1 MSPSPFEF
9 ALFIVVALAVS
20 TATHIYVLGRL
31 FAICGRPLR
40 RRGFAAIVVYVL
52 IYAGVRTANE
62 ALHVEEVRALA
73 QTINYITGW
82 VLLGLAVVLGHDLLW
97 VPLRFLSL
105 SSRRVAAAAVVYGRW
120 SRRIGLAMVALISL
134 SVLWGIGNFMR
145 PIAVDEIRICSPK
158 IDREYKLIH
167 FSDLQFGSVGP
178 EHVVRARQLIDK
190 LLGEH
195 RIDLALNTGDHI
207 DTSNYVRDDLS
218 PLGHFPFV
226 SFFSLG
232 NHEFYHGTDRIIS
245 MLQGFGTEVLRG
257 GNRRYGQ
264 LNIIGIDDSQNPQQ
278 VAEVLTENSELV
290 RPDSFNIL
298 MYHRPRGVLDAREL
312 GIDLMLAGH
321 THGGQLFPYTL
332 LVWSLFGFPQ
342 GVTRLGDFVLHVT
355 DGLGLWGPRVRLG
368 SRNELALISLCPELS
383 SP

>member
-1 MSPSPFEF
+1 MSPSLFEF
-9 ALFIVVALAVS
+9 ALFVVVAVAVS

-40 RRGFAAIVVYVL
+40 WRGFAAIVVYVL

-62 ALHVEEVRALA
+62 TLHIEEIRAVA
-73 QTINYITGW
+73 QAINYITGW
-82 VLLGLAVVLGHDLLW
+82 VLLGLALVLGHDLFW
-97 VPLRFLSL
+97 VPLKFLSL
-105 SSRRVAAAAVVYGRW
+105 SSRRVAAAGAVYDRW
-120 SRRIGLAMVALISL
+120 SQKIGLAMVAVISL
-134 SVLWGIGNFMR
+134 SLFWGIWNFMR
-145 PIAVDEIRICSPK
+145 PIAVDEISVCSPK

-167 FSDLQFGSVGP
+167 FSDLQFGSVSP
-178 EHVVRARQLIDK
+178 RHVARARELIEK
-190 LLGEH
+190 LLREH

-207 DTSNYVRDDLS
+207 DTSNYVREDLS

-226 SFFSLG
+226 NLFSLG

-264 LNIIGIDDSQNPQQ
+264 LNIIGIDDSSDPRQ
-278 VAEVLTENSELV
+278 VAEVLTEKSELV

-298 MYHRPRGVLDAREL
+298 MYHRPRGVLDAKEL
-312 GIDLMLAGH
+312 GIDLMLSGH
-321 THGGQLFPYTL
+321 THGGQLFPYNL
-332 LVWSLFGFPQ
+332 LVWSLFSFPQ
-342 GVTRLGDFVLHVT
+342 GETRLGDFVLHVT

-368 SRNELALISLCPELS
+368 SRNELTLITLCPGG
-383 SP
+383 

>member
-1 MSPSPFEF
+1 MPPSPFEF
-9 ALFIVVALAVS
+9 AFFVAVAVAVS

-40 RRGFAAIVVYVL
+40 WRGFAAIAVYVL

-62 ALHVEEVRALA
+62 TLHIEDIRALA
-73 QTINYITGW
+73 QAINYITGW
-82 VLLGLAVVLGHDLLW
+82 VLLGLALVLGHDLFW
-97 VPLRFLSL
+97 VPLKFLSL
-105 SSRRVAAAAVVYGRW
+105 SSRRVAAAKAVYDRW
-120 SRRIGLAMVALISL
+120 SLKIGLAMVALISL
-134 SVLWGIGNFMR
+134 SLLWGIGNFMR
-145 PIAVDEIRICSPK
+145 PIAVDEISICSPK

-167 FSDLQFGSVGP
+167 FSDLQFGSVGRG
-178 EHVVRARQLIDK
+178 HVAKARQLIEK
-190 LLGEH
+190 LRREH

-226 SFFSLG
+226 SLFSFG
-232 NHEFYHGTDRIIS
+232 NHEFYHGTDRITS
-245 MLQGFGTEVLRG
+245 VLQSFGTEVLRG

-264 LNIIGIDDSQNPQQ
+264 LNIIGIDDSQNPRQ
-278 VAEVLTENSELV
+278 VAEVLTEKSGLV

-298 MYHRPRGVLDAREL
+298 MYHRPRGVLDAQEL

-332 LVWSLFGFPQ
+332 LVWSLFNFPQ
-342 GVTRLGDFVLHVT
+342 GVTRLDDFVLHVT

-368 SRNELALISLCPELS
+368 SRNELALITLCPGG
-383 SP
+383 